1 MRVLGILCGLASLA
15 IIGAALAEWWER
27 KFPRRWL
34 G

>member
-1 MRVLGILCGLASLA
+1 MRLVRILCGLAALTVL
-15 IIGAALAEWWER
+15 GAALAEWWER